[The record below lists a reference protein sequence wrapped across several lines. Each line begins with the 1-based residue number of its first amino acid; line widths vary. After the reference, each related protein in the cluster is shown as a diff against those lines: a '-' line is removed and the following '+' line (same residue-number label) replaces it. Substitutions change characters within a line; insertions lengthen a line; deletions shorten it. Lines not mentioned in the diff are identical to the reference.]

1 MKGILVE
8 DFLLAVTFL
17 PHYIVVSFVLVNVDQ
32 STHTVNGSERKCKD
46 LVDDIRLKRTLNL
59 I

>member
-17 PHYIVVSFVLVNVDQ
+17 PHYIVASFVLVNVDQ

-46 LVDDIRLKRTLNL
+46 LVADVELERTFN
-59 I
+59 